1 VVEYRESQQAKY
13 GKTKEEVIEEGD
25 AATIY
30 EHKYWKGSFLASNPI
45 ASLEQI

>member
-1 VVEYRESQQAKY
+1 MFEYSESQQAKY
-13 GKTKEEVIEEGD
+13 RKTKEVIEEGD